1 MEFFGAGRMTKD
13 EHIDAY
19 LGGINLLQSGVAGLT
34 REQALARPIAGKWS
48 TLEVVA
54 HLADFEPIFA
64 DRIKRVLSLDRPLL
78 VAADEQPFVQSLA
91 YHERDLEAEV
101 NLIALTRQQVA
112 GILRTKSAQD
122 LQRAGVHSHAGLV
135 TIEQILT
142 QATRHIAHHVPFI
155 IEKKKALGLAR

>member
-1 MEFFGAGRMTKD
+1 MAKE
-13 EHIDAY
+13 ELIDGY
-19 LGGINLLQSGVAGLT
+19 LDGINSLQRAVAGMT

-64 DRIKRVLSLDRPLL
+64 DRIKRILSVDRPLL
-78 VAADEQPFVQSLA
+78 VAADEQPFVQSLT

-101 NLIALTRQQVA
+101 QLIALIRRQLA
-112 GILRTKSAQD
+112 RILRAKPAED

-135 TIEQILT
+135 TVEQILA

-155 IEKKKALGLAR
+155 IEKKKVLELPG